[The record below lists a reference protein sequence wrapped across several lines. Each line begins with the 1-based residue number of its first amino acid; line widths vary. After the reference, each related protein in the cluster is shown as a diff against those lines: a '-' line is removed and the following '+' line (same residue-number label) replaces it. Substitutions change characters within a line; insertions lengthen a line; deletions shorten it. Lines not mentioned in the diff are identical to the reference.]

1 MPTSRIPATHKAV
14 ISTGLRQPLTVQ
26 SVDTIPP
33 SAGEVLIKVQW
44 TASTPLDLHQ
54 NDGGLVFNYP
64 GRLGDGAAG
73 VVTALGEGVIDL
85 KVGDKVFGFI
95 WRSAKEKAHQEY
107 ATVPT
112 YLLGKIP
119 ENITPQ
125 AAVTL
130 PNNLVTTFHTLT
142 TDLGLPLPYPL
153 PKGYVPEKRDDPILI
168 WGGSSSV
175 GQFAVQILRY
185 YGYRNIL
192 TSSSS
197 KHFDMLRSLGATH
210 TFDYRSSSCISS
222 ILSTYPT
229 IPLFFDCIGS
239 QSGSMEPLSKIA
251 KKGSRV
257 AVLLPVIIR
266 DSTVDEAPQYGMD
279 VDGAIKWENGVEVR
293 GVRTHFYL
301 DNEDFKNRLQSQ
313 IIPEMLE
320 KGIVKPNAYRIV
332 EGDTLLERAQGAMDA
347 LRRKEVS
354 GERLVWRVSEQ

>member
-1 MPTSRIPATHKAV
+1 MATSQIPTTHKAI
-14 ISTGLRQPLTVQ
+14 ISTGLRKPLTVQ

-33 SAGEVLIKVQW
+33 LAGEVLIRIQW

-54 NDGGLVFNYP
+54 NDGGLGFTYP

-73 VVTALGEGVIDL
+73 VVVALGEGVSDL
-85 KVGDKVFGFI
+85 AVGDQVFGFI

-112 YLLGKIP
+112 YLLGKVP
-119 ENITPQ
+119 FNTTPQ

-130 PNNLVTTFHTLT
+130 PNNLVTAFHTFT
-142 TDLGLPLPYPL
+142 ADLGLPLPYPL
-153 PKGYVPEKRDDPILI
+153 PKDYVPERRDDPILI

-192 TSSSS
+192 TTSSS
-197 KHFDMLRSLGATH
+197 KHFDMLKSLGATH
-210 TFDYRSSSCISS
+210 TFDYRDSSCIDS
-222 ILSTYPT
+222 ILSAYPS
-229 IPLFFDCIGS
+229 IPLLFDCIGS
-239 QSGSMEPLSKIA
+239 QSGSMEPLSKVA
-251 KKGSRV
+251 RKGSKV
-257 AVLLPVIIR
+257 AVLLPVIIK
-266 DSTVDEAPQYGMD
+266 DSTEEEAPEYGMD
-279 VDGAIKWENGVEVR
+279 VESAVRWESGVEVR

-301 DNEDFKNRLQSQ
+301 DNPDFKNRLQSQ

-320 KGIVKPNAYRIV
+320 KGIVKPNAHRVI
-332 EGDTLLERAQGAMDA
+332 EGATLLERAQGAMDA

-354 GERLVWRVSEQ
+354 GERLVWRVAEE